1 MLSLNLNH
9 KEQNKKQAKAKA
21 ELLDQ
26 SLGCLTFAVKF
37 QTKVPAGLI
46 FSKALL
52 EGLIFKGV
60 LYWRVFCIMSFGGLH
75 ARAYFRN
82 FLVINCYF
90 IIAVTPEKS
99 KDYSHLKFSFPP

>member
-46 FSKALL
+46 FFKGPFGGAYIQRSALL
-52 EGLIFKGV
+52 ESILHYEFWGATCKGLFSE
-60 LYWRVFCIMSFGGLH
+60 LFG
-75 ARAYFRN
+75 N
-82 FLVINCYF
+82 
-90 IIAVTPEKS
+90 
-99 KDYSHLKFSFPP
+99 